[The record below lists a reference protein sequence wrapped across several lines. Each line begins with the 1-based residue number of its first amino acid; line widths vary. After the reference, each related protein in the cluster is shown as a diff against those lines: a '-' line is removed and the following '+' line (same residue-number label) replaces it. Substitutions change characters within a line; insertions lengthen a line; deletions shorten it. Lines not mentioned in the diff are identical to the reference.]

1 MELAFWRNLP
11 LPPGQV
17 AGIVVGAV
25 LDRIFPAPL
34 PGQRVVHRVVG
45 ALLLVSGSALNVW
58 SLSERRRRMSGKF
71 DLEQPQSLVTTGPYA
86 RSRHPM
92 YVGWW
97 FIHLGVGMLR
107 GSAWVAATVPAA
119 VLAEH
124 PGVLD
129 EERMLDR
136 EFGEEFARYRE
147 RVPRYLVSWQRSSAG
162 ARAVA
167 APARPTS

>member
-34 PGQRVVHRVVG
+34 PGPRVVHRVVG

-58 SLSERRRRMSGKF
+58 SLSERRRRTAGTF
-71 DLEQPQSLVTTGPYA
+71 DLEQPQALVTTGPYA
-86 RSRHPM
+86 QSRHPM

-107 GSAWVAATVPAA
+107 GSAWVATTVPAA
-119 VLAEH
+119 VLVEH

-129 EERMLDR
+129 EERTLHR
-136 EFGEEFARYRE
+136 EFGDEFARYRA
-147 RVPRYLVSWQRSSAG
+147 RVPRYLLRWHRSAVGAG
-162 ARAVA
+162 A
-167 APARPTS
+167 APVRPTS